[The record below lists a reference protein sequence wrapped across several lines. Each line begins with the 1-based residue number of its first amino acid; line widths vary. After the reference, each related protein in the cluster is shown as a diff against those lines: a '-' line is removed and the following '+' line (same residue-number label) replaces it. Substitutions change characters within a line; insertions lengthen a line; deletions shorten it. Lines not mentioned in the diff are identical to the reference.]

1 MAWLFLGYAVEWL
14 CRYDER
20 NELMAYVYTLE
31 DLYKIFQQAEDKVAQ
46 LKEFQALNL
55 EYHINWDRLIEVW
68 S

>member
-1 MAWLFLGYAVEWL
+1 
-14 CRYDER
+14 
-20 NELMAYVYTLE
+20 MAYVYTLE

-55 EYHINWDRLIEVW
+55 EYHINWERLIEVW

>member
-1 MAWLFLGYAVEWL
+1 
-14 CRYDER
+14 
-20 NELMAYVYTLE
+20 MAYVYTLE

-55 EYHINWDRLIEVW
+55 EYNINWENLITAW